1 MKLSSDLSSS
11 IASNLSAAGMSSSEV
26 NAKIELFG
34 RAWSSLEAR
43 SSAVR
48 MWWIPGRIEFL
59 GKHTD
64 YAGGRSLLCAVERGF
79 AFVAVPRDDN
89 RVSIRDACRREHID
103 GVLSEHS
110 TIEPGHWSTYPLT
123 VCRRVAKNFRGPLR
137 GIDIAFASDLP
148 PAAGLSSSSALIT
161 ATFLALSDV
170 NHLAG

>member
-48 MWWIPGRIEFL
+48 MWWVPGRIELL

-64 YAGGRSLLCAVERGF
+64 YAGGRSLLCA
-79 AFVAVPRDDN
+79 
-89 RVSIRDACRREHID
+89 ID
-103 GVLSEHS
+103 
-110 TIEPGHWSTYPLT
+110 
-123 VCRRVAKNFRGPLR
+123 R
-137 GIDIAFASDLP
+137 GIVLMARPRRDSRLRVVDAVRGERIEFAP
-148 PAAGLSSSSALIT
+148 GERPAAPAWALYP
-161 ATFLALSDV
+161 AVVAERLARDFP
-170 NHLAG
+170 G